1 MVTGNGPTYF
11 TNRSF
16 GDQES
21 RELYDKKSME
31 GNFKKS
37 SLMPVVMKNNT
48 YYFSYYVYMVYM
60 LYMTYLTYTTDK
72 VGRS

>member
-16 GDQES
+16 VYQES

-31 GNFKKS
+31 ESFIKS
-37 SLMPVVMKNNT
+37 SLMPAVIKNITLNILYVM
-48 YYFSYYVYMVYM
+48 YVWYI
-60 LYMTYLTYTTDK
+60 
-72 VGRS
+72 